1 MATTTT
7 RVPSTPLTREEAK
20 ARLDGNDV
28 GDSQVEAVATLTFQ
42 QSINCCGVTSVAYAL
57 SSLGCPTS
65 VDDLFLV
72 VGMNVDSAVGDGMTL
87 AEIYDAAQRY
97 VARAG
102 LPIFVECY
110 HFDKFKASVEGWA
123 AATAAELAT
132 GLDDLLI
139 LNFHSGIAHGWASGG
154 GGHFSVL
161 AAADEAKGDIIMAD
175 VHGVK
180 YGSFWATP
188 ATQMFEAMADKDS
201 CGRSRGAL
209 RFGRSDRSVSRPL
222 AGMTPTVLDWA
233 HPPAP
238 YDATILRSYVPDRWD
253 AGLGARNME
262 AVSALSSAMRV
273 LEGDG
278 SPLARLDDIM
288 RALEAS
294 YTYHLDT
301 FLAPA
306 EVAAMAQLLTKKGL
320 TSASASVVNVCK
332 VTAEGLM
339 TALKTAGLGEKGVA
353 VLASYEFNTAYGAP
367 LMAKEKGEAGALSH
381 GTRAWS
387 LIAAVNPDAAVT
399 DDAGVVLAPAHH
411 VILAGRLWTTS
422 AERLA
427 AAMVAVDTD
436 SSGDDVSFVVLDS
449 RGEGATS

>member
-1 MATTTT
+1 MVANVT
-7 RVPSTPLTREEAK
+7 RVPSTPLTREEAN

-28 GDSQVEAVATLTFQ
+28 GDSQVEAIATLTFQ

-57 SSLGCPTS
+57 SALGCPTT
-65 VDDLFLV
+65 VDDLFLK

-97 VARAG
+97 VARVG

-110 HFDKFKASVEGWA
+110 HFDEFKASAMGWA
-123 AATAAELAT
+123 TATAAELES

-161 AAADEAKGDIIMAD
+161 AAADEAKGDVIMAD

-209 RFGRSDRSVSRPL
+209 RFGRTDRPVDRPL
-222 AGMTPTVLDWA
+222 PGLTPTVLDWA

-238 YDATILRSYVPDRWD
+238 YHASALRAYVPHHWD
-253 AGLGARNME
+253 AGLGARNM
-262 AVSALSSAMRV
+262 ARS
-273 LEGDG
+273 
-278 SPLARLDDIM
+278 LA
-288 RALEAS
+288 A
-294 YTYHLDT
+294 
-301 FLAPA
+301 
-306 EVAAMAQLLTKKGL
+306 KGL
-320 TSASASVVNVCK
+320 TPTTATVVTVPAVTSAELVA
-332 VTAEGLM
+332 
-339 TALKTAGLGEKGVA
+339 ALVKAGLGKKGVV
-353 VLASYEFNTAYGAP
+353 VLAAYEFNTAYGAP

-387 LIAAVNPDAAVT
+387 PVAAVDADADTT
-399 DDAGVVLAPAHH
+399 DGAGVVLAPAHH
-411 VILAGRLWTTS
+411 VILAGRLWATS

-427 AAMVAVDTD
+427 AAMAAATD
-436 SSGDDVSFVVLDS
+436 DDGNDVSFVVLDN
-449 RGEGATS
+449 RGEGQTSA